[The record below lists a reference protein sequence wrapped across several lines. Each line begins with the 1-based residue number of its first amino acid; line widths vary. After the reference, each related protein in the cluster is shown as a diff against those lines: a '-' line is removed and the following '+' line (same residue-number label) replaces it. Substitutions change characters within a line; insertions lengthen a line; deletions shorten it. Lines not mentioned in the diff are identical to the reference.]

1 MDERLQVVVDKA
13 QVADHDE
20 NDDKEECSKCSRCMK
35 RARLRKWRPGIFRR
49 ARVERNPL
57 VALEKCRS
65 SYYGVFGARIAI
77 MLMLAI
83 LIGLITILTW
93 HFTTAYATKSIKS
106 LAYSLRVELLK
117 RTISRSW
124 NLISTTLDATTTLAN
139 LSDYMIPKHFSS
151 SVPATPNGSHPSHQ
165 PQHLVMRNITWAV
178 FSSRQSLKTLSVLY
192 SNGQLLA
199 FDRNPVNN
207 KTYYLFSNNSA
218 ASTLGTEFLEFVES
232 STPGQWYKEELNPST
247 GQPIDSA
254 VSIPSVNFSDYTGN
268 VSTLKTGETFWHVAV
283 GSTDNECLLSSAA
296 DVRHPVTNEL
306 MATVVVTSAL
316 SGISNL
322 MKDLARN
329 YSGSFYLTSYD
340 GLLLA
345 SSSNHSLVRVLSHG
359 PKLTPAVD
367 AQDSVIRDGARWLR
381 EYHTDSILAQ
391 KEVHAEDVVLGGKKF
406 YIDSFYW
413 NLTGLPLI
421 GVILLPRS
429 YVLGDVD
436 DRGRTTLIIL
446 VSVAISILVVGC
458 LLILIF
464 TSGVSTEMKL
474 RSELIKHLHAR
485 QRAEASSNYKSQFLA
500 NMSHELRTPMAAVIG
515 LLDILLT
522 DACLTVEQIAIVS
535 QIRHCSTALLRL
547 LNNILDLS
555 KVESGKLVLEKV
567 DFNIRH
573 ELEAVIDMFSVQC
586 VDIDIVLD
594 LADNVPQMVR
604 GDLTRTVQIFA
615 NLIGNSIKFTSS
627 GYITIRGWAEPFVSR
642 YEPLEASGG
651 HIEKFLLW
659 FEVDD
664 SGCGIDPSKWETVFD
679 SFVQADTSTS
689 RTHGGTGLGLC
700 IVRSL
705 VSKMGGEIKVVKK
718 EEPGTLMRFYLMY
731 DSPFEVSTPDN
742 TTHLAQSPSF
752 PVDMNQFK
760 VLIGMKGMKLRSFLT
775 DWVAEQ
781 RLDVSST
788 EDWNS
793 LIEHMDKEL
802 PDSESSKK
810 LLVVLDTRL
819 LPANLEA
826 LTDHLNALNNFSK
839 RGALVSWVLNHDTPA
854 SVKMRIRDKG
864 YSIMANKPLYKSKL
878 FMLLKSLVGT
888 LPDSFCFIPGLQWKD
903 GILGLRNTSVDYA
916 QDTIWYGKEPPKA
929 LERLSKRMDLILG
942 EVASHVSQ
950 KTHCGDD
957 EDGFS
962 STRGSQDISHRA
974 MELKEYTDE
983 EGKEVELA
991 AKIQPAPCVSS
1002 KIPPVAP
1009 KTPATVEQTVKPRA
1023 SLTGIHIL
1031 LAEDT
1036 PVIQKVAVVLLK
1048 KLGATVVAVADG
1060 QAAVEAWKGSL
1071 KDHAVVDEE
1080 RKPFDLILMDC
1091 QMPRMDGYGATREIR
1106 KAEEGSGSH
1115 VPIVALTAHAMS
1127 SDEERCLEVGMD
1139 AYLTK
1144 PIDCKL
1150 MATTILSLTKK
1161 IVWT

>member
-1 MDERLQVVVDKA
+1 
-13 QVADHDE
+13 
-20 NDDKEECSKCSRCMK
+20 MK
-35 RARLRKWRPGIFRR
+35 RAKLRKWRPGIFRR

-151 SVPATPNGSHPSHQ
+151 ILWTYTQ

-199 FDRNPVNN
+199 FDRNPLNN

-218 ASTLGTEFLEFVES
+218 ASTLGTEFLESVEA
-232 STPGQWYKEELNPST
+232 STTGQWYKEELNPST

-381 EYHTDSILAQ
+381 EYHTDSILKQ

-664 SGCGIDPSKWETVFD
+664 SGCAGIDPSKWETVFD

-752 PVDMNQFK
+752 PV
-760 VLIGMKGMKLRSFLT
+760 LIGMKGMKLRSFLT

-793 LIEHMDKEL
+793 LIGHMDKEL

-864 YSIMANKPLYKSKL
+864 YSIMVNKPLYKSKL

-983 EGKEVELA
+983 ERKE
-991 AKIQPAPCVSS
+991 
-1002 KIPPVAP
+1002 
-1009 KTPATVEQTVKPRA
+1009 PRA

-1071 KDHAVVDEE
+1071 KDQAVVDEE